1 MRIVAGLTVAA
12 LAAGTLGATAA
23 QAEKITWNHSIWG
36 NPRSFTVAIETMAE
50 YVKEH
55 SGGNFEIAIHYG
67 STLSPERENLDSI
80 SLGAIESAHVCSSYH
95 PGKNP
100 VSTVLDLPFLP
111 IDTTLH
117 LQHVH
122 EGFAATDYHKEEL
135 ERWSG
140 RFMMSGINPL
150 FEAMGRGQPLR
161 TIEDWRG
168 VRVRALGGIGAA
180 FRKLGAVPTTVTAPE
195 VYNAIERGVVQVVT
209 FPYAYPFG
217 AYRTYE
223 VSNWYSAGMNLGV
236 PWCFVVMGEKA
247 WQDLPDEYK
256 QLIMDGKDPS
266 YDAKRADFEKSE
278 AHWEAIFDERLERV
292 EYSEEVF
299 AELQRLGGQPVWEE
313 WVVEME
319 GKGVPGQKLLDIV
332 LELADKHRPGS

>member
-1 MRIVAGLTVAA
+1 MRTVAGLTVAA
-12 LAAGTLGATAA
+12 MAAGIFAA
-23 QAEKITWNHSIWG
+23 PAAFADKITWNHSIWG

-55 SGGNFEIAIHYG
+55 TGGNFEIIIHYG
-67 STLSPERENLDSI
+67 STISPERENLDSI

-111 IDTTLH
+111 IENTLH
-117 LQHVH
+117 LQHVQ
-122 EGFAATDYHKEEL
+122 EGFAATDYHKNEMAN
-135 ERWSG
+135 WKAQ
-140 RFMMSGINPL
+140 FMISGINPL

-161 TIEDWRG
+161 TVEDWRG

-236 PWCFVVMGEKA
+236 PWCFAVMN
-247 WQDLPDEYK
+247 QDAYAKLPDEYK
-256 QLIMDGKDPS
+256 QVLADAKEPS

-292 EYSEEVF
+292 EYSAEEQ
-299 AELQRLGGQPVWEE
+299 EKLKQLGGQPVWEE
-313 WVVEME
+313 WVAEME
-319 GKGVPGQKLLDIV
+319 GKGIPGQKLLDIV
-332 LELADKHRPGS
+332 FELAEQNRPGS